1 MTNFK
6 KPVLDSKG
14 KPVKNLFQ
22 KDSKLE
28 KLRESLNNMRGV
40 SVAEGVGAAGLK
52 TIAKKIGN
60 VIPLAGAGMNPRTN
74 KKRT

>member
-22 KDSKLE
+22 KDNKLE

-40 SVAEGVGAAGLK
+40 QVAEGVGATGLRN
-52 TIAKKIGN
+52 IAKKIGN
-60 VIPLAGAGMNPRTN
+60 VIPLVGTFKPKT
-74 KKRT
+74 KKN

>member
-52 TIAKKIGN
+52 NIAKKIAG
-60 VIPLAGAGMNPRTN
+60 VIPLVGTNPRTR
-74 KKRT
+74 KRT